1 MTVRTYHIGS
11 LVMSRQAAQ
20 GLAAG
25 DVGTVEAVRR
35 QRTTAGTTVT
45 VTIRI
50 GQQQVEVQNPA
61 ALLQPAHIEAYGVKG
76 LQSRSWR
83 RTFATAEQ
91 FTAWCER
98 HDAAVRGQRY
108 IEST

>member
-1 MTVRTYHIGS
+1 
-11 LVMSRQAAQ
+11 MSRVTEQ
-20 GLAAG
+20 GLEAG

-35 QRTTAGTTVT
+35 QRTATGTTVT

-50 GQQQVEVQNPA
+50 YQRQVEVQNPEA
-61 ALLQPAHIEAYGVKG
+61 MLQPALIEAYGVKG

-91 FTAWCER
+91 LTAWCER
-98 HDAAVRGQRY
+98 HDAEVRGQRY
-108 IEST
+108 IEAT